1 MKFTYTSFTL
11 TKTRKQKAIKSSK
24 NQIAQKM
31 LKPKT
36 TNKTL
41 NLNVD

>member
-11 TKTRKQKAIKSSK
+11 TKTRKQKLLKAQKIRH
-24 NQIAQKM
+24 AQKM

-41 NLNVD
+41 NWNVD